1 MSMAFGFLVCCFQC
15 VSILIFTKH
24 FLTIVYY
31 IHHLLWIFYHF
42 IFGLQIEN
50 CFTKLLKI
58 WTFLG
63 SLEGGFVIKENE

>member
-24 FLTIVYY
+24 FLTIVDY

-58 WTFLG
+58 WTFLR
-63 SLEGGFVIKENE
+63 SLEGGFVIKQNE